1 MDGKPYAAALTNI
14 QRFAAAQA
22 QYFLSATLI
31 ISYYYDSCMNKL
43 EIIRDIP
50 NPRGLGLEQQLLTRH
65 NLLFFGKKRP
75 ACFRRIPCSS
85 KARINQGKITKKGL
99 HPFLVGKGTAHQ
111 AKGN

>member
-1 MDGKPYAAALTNI
+1 MDGKPYAAALTNIQRFAAALTNI

-50 NPRGLGLEQQLLTRH
+50 NPRGLGLEQQL
-65 NLLFFGKKRP
+65 
-75 ACFRRIPCSS
+75 
-85 KARINQGKITKKGL
+85 
-99 HPFLVGKGTAHQ
+99 
-111 AKGN
+111 

>member
-50 NPRGLGLEQQLLTRH
+50 NPRGLDLNNSYELVIIC
-65 NLLFFGKKRP
+65 
-75 ACFRRIPCSS
+75 CFSVKSALPVFVNPLQS
-85 KARINQGKITKKGL
+85 KNQSG
-99 HPFLVGKGTAHQ
+99 
-111 AKGN
+111 

>member
-22 QYFLSATLI
+22 QYFLSAILI

-50 NPRGLGLEQQLLTRH
+50 NLWGLGLEQQL
-65 NLLFFGKKRP
+65 
-75 ACFRRIPCSS
+75 
-85 KARINQGKITKKGL
+85 
-99 HPFLVGKGTAHQ
+99 
-111 AKGN
+111 

>member
-1 MDGKPYAAALTNI
+1 
-14 QRFAAAQA
+14 
-22 QYFLSATLI
+22 
-31 ISYYYDSCMNKL
+31 MNKL

-50 NPRGLGLEQQLLTRH
+50 NPRGLDLNNSYELVIICC
-65 NLLFFGKKRP
+65 FFGKKCP

-85 KARINQGKITKKGL
+85 KARINQDKITEKGL

>member
-22 QYFLSATLI
+22 RYYLSATFI

-50 NPRGLGLEQQLLTRH
+50 NPRGLDLNNSYELVIICY
-65 NLLFFGKKRP
+65 FSAK
-75 ACFRRIPCSS
+75 AAIPVFVNPLQS
-85 KARINQGKITKKGL
+85 KDQSG
-99 HPFLVGKGTAHQ
+99 
-111 AKGN
+111 